1 MTRHQERE
9 VALCLLFEWNSD
21 RSRTLAEIYETA
33 KEARD
38 IPEIPYVR
46 LLLDGIEEHLAEFDA
61 LIDENSKGWKR
72 NRISKISL
80 SLIYIAAYEMLYC
93 ADIPLRVS
101 LNEAIELS
109 KAYDADNAYTFV
121 NGILHAVSQKADKKD

>member
-38 IPEIPYVR
+38 IPEIPYVQ

>member
-33 KEARD
+33 KEVRD

-109 KAYDADNAYTFV
+109 KTYDADNAYTFV
-121 NGILHAVSQKADKKD
+121 NGVLHAVSQKANKKD